1 MENGVREEFEIIEL
15 LPILK
20 HLRYNSEHLSA
31 IKRHSNSF
39 PTYFAK
45 WGKGR
50 RQKSGSVVWCEP
62 QAVVVKLP
70 LLLGNIVFA

>member
-1 MENGVREEFEIIEL
+1 MRRKGI
-15 LPILK
+15 
-20 HLRYNSEHLSA
+20 YS
-31 IKRHSNSF
+31 RH
-39 PTYFAK
+39 K
-45 WGKGR
+45 EKKGKGR